1 MTNVLGNVVKVAKVG
16 SMYAVKYAG
25 PVLAGVMTIASEIE
39 SQKLK
44 NTVKV
49 LGKEVAELKA
59 KMK

>member
-1 MTNVLGNVVKVAKVG
+1 MINVNAVKTVVATGFKYG
-16 SMYAVKYAG
+16 VKYAG
-25 PVLAGVMTIASEIE
+25 PIIAGVMTVASEIE

-44 NTVKV
+44 DTVKV